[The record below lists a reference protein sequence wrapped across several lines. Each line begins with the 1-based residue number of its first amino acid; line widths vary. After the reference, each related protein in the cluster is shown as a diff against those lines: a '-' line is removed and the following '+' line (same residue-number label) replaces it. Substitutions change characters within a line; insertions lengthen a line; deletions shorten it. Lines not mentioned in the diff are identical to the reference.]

1 MIRYAGIILLLFCLT
16 ACGRKGALIAPEA
29 LVPVKTKDFTVIQ
42 KGEELQLSWSL
53 PKRLESGG
61 KLTDLAGFKLLVR
74 EMSSSTGCPDC
85 PESWRP
91 LGQFDLEFL
100 KGATRLGDRL
110 FYRDSEAQQGI
121 GYHYRLIAFTKGAAE
136 SAPAEARF
144 TKQAPLP
151 APVLKTTATTR
162 SVTLECSA
170 VALPA
175 GYAPTGCAIY
185 RAKLGESAPLTPY
198 ATVANFGKYED
209 TLLEPGVTYLYQATQ
224 TATANGYSFEGI
236 PALASA
242 KLAEPD

>member
-1 MIRYAGIILLLFCLT
+1 MIRFAAVVLMLFCLT

-29 LVPVKTKDFTVIQ
+29 LVPAKIKDFTVVQ

-61 KLTDLAGFKLLVR
+61 KLTDLAGFKLLAR
-74 EMSSSTGCPDC
+74 EMSLGAGCPDC
-85 PESWRP
+85 PESWR
-91 LGQFDLEFL
+91 LLKQFDLEYL
-100 KGATRLGDRL
+100 KGATSLGDRL
-110 FYRDSEAQQGI
+110 FYRDLEAKQGI

-144 TKQAPLP
+144 TKQPPLP
-151 APVLKTTATTR
+151 APVLKTTATTS

-175 GYAPTGCAIY
+175 GYLPTGCAIY
-185 RAKLGESAPLTPY
+185 RAKQGESAPLTPY
-198 ATVANFGKYED
+198 ARLANFGKYED

-224 TATANGYSFEGI
+224 TATVNGYSFEGV
-236 PALASA
+236 PATASA